1 MDAGDVSPRVGNV
14 VADDALVAFATI
26 LAMNRIA
33 ANLGQF
39 WRALGCQY
47 LVSENDLTRIAKSQ
61 SSARR
66 RFARLLNTSAPF
78 RNRARTQR
86 LVHHRLSICWDAT
99 LMQ

>member
-1 MDAGDVSPRVGNV
+1 MDVGDVSPRVGNV

-47 LVSENDLTRIAKSQ
+47 LVSEN
-61 SSARR
+61 
-66 RFARLLNTSAPF
+66 
-78 RNRARTQR
+78 
-86 LVHHRLSICWDAT
+86 V
-99 LMQ
+99 